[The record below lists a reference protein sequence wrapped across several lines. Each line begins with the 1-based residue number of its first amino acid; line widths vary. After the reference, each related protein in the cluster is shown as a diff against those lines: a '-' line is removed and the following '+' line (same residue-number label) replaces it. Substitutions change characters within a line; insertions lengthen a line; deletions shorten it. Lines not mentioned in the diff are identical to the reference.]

1 MIARGKFSSI
11 SRKFVFQK
19 QEKCLAY
26 DQIQAL
32 NEAER
37 KDIFFES
44 LNIVD
49 KRQQK
54 MLTEKA
60 DFQKDFSVIF
70 CSIHF
75 WLSQSLEESGE
86 MVSALEFSAVVL
98 ALSIWQNSRDAGIE
112 MNSGLREKVFYRDL
126 IET

>member
-19 QEKCLAY
+19 QKKCFRY

-32 NEAER
+32 SEAER
-37 KDIFFES
+37 KDILFES

-54 MLTEKA
+54 MLTEKT
-60 DFQKDFSVIF
+60 DSEKDFSVIF

-98 ALSIWQNSRDAGIE
+98 ALAIWQNSRDAGIE

>member
-19 QEKCLAY
+19 QEKCLGY
-26 DQIQAL
+26 DQIQTL
-32 NEAER
+32 SEAER

-54 MLTEKA
+54 MLTEKT
-60 DFQKDFSVIF
+60 DFEKDFSVIF

-75 WLSQSLEESGE
+75 WLSQSLESGE
-86 MVSALEFSAVVL
+86 MVSALEFSAVVAAL
-98 ALSIWQNSRDAGIE
+98 AIWRNSRDAGKE
-112 MNSGLREKVFYRDL
+112 MNSGLLEKVFYRDL